1 MANEVRDVNPKEK
14 MWLVRASTKIQGPYS
29 LDDIVQLLM
38 FNQISFVD
46 EIRRPKSRWNFI
58 REYPYLVEIIKSKRD
73 AINNEQTKTNPV
85 TTSTQ
90 ITQTASNAGLPSKV
104 IEVNFDEIKDI
115 EPLKETPFSFS
126 PKGKTIS
133 VTSGKSFGSLED
145 ENVKSQMSTNHKKMK
160 SKVIFFSLAIVFIMV
175 GFKGLQKYQ
184 EVGKVKE
191 KINQISRLYNLKLY
205 EDAFRIYE
213 ELKENNELS
222 NEIKSQINAARITFG
237 KESSQVRNQVLKS
250 LDKISDIK
258 KKGELLSLV
267 GLSYQFEGD
276 FFKAA
281 EFYQNSA
288 IQDPNNESAVLN
300 SLGLEILKNKDFV
313 KYNQTKK
320 NALNFYKHL
329 ADVRPENFENINYF
343 QFLKALFNLE
353 LKEDLKEEISI
364 NVNELFAIKNKSSF
378 LKNEIQVVSIGLKKS
393 EGSLTDNDYIELIE
407 SLPKQG
413 KKFARNP
420 SVNWSL
426 TDWSFLEDLCDK
438 IVGQENQLMPLLF
451 KAYCSLEAGQYEK
464 VETLL
469 SKSLLLAKGSNHHDL
484 MQLHLAFIKGETIK
498 IDSLLKKTDLSN
510 FAVTHYY
517 RGMHCLNNKN
527 NTCAKEAF
535 TNLLNSFSNW
545 GFLAQ
550 LGLYLADNK
559 TSKQNIYEGSRKEPM
574 FLPLL
579 LERSLFENK
588 E

>member
-58 REYPYLVEIIKSKRD
+58 REYPYLVETIKSKRD

-90 ITQTASNAGLPSKV
+90 ITQTASNAGIPSTV

-133 VTSGKSFGSLED
+133 VTSAKSFGSLED
-145 ENVKSQMSTNHKKMK
+145 ENVKSQMTTNHKKMK
-160 SKVIFFSLAIVFIMV
+160 SKVIFVSLAIVFILM
-175 GFKGLQKYQ
+175 GIKGLQKYQ
-184 EVGKVKE
+184 EIGKVKE

-205 EDAFRIYE
+205 EDAYRIYE
-213 ELKENNELS
+213 DLKESNELS
-222 NEIKSQINAARITFG
+222 NDVQSQVNAARITYG
-237 KESSQVRNQVLKS
+237 KESSQVRNQILKS

-258 KKGELLSLV
+258 KKAEFLSLV

-276 FFKAA
+276 FYKAT

-288 IQDPNNESAVLN
+288 VQDPNNELAVLN
-300 SLGLEILKNKDFV
+300 SLGLEILKNKDFA
-313 KYNQTKK
+313 KYNQNKK

-364 NVNELFAIKNKSSF
+364 NVNELFSIKNKSSF

-393 EGSLTDNDYIELIE
+393 EGTLTDNDYIELIE

-426 TDWSFLEDLCDK
+426 ADWSYLEDLCDK
-438 IVGQENQLMPLLF
+438 IVGQDNQLMPLLF

-464 VETLL
+464 AENLIG
-469 SKSLLLAKGSNHHDL
+469 KSLLLAKGSNHHDL
-484 MQLHLAFIKGETIK
+484 MQLHLAFIKGETVK

-527 NTCAKEAF
+527 SACAKEAF
-535 TNLLNSFSNW
+535 TSLLNSFSSW
-545 GFLAQ
+545 GYLAQ

-559 TSKQNIYEGSRKEPM
+559 TSKQNIYEGNRKEPL

-579 LERSLFENK
+579 SERAFFESK